1 MVTRAR
7 LTLRRWRR
15 FARDQRG
22 VSAVEFALIL
32 PIMLLLFFGT
42 TELGDALAIDRKVG
56 HVTSTLSDLVAQT
69 KTITDTDMAN
79 IFNIAK
85 SIMTPYSESTLKM
98 KVTGVWIDASKNAT
112 VTWGYA
118 KNDTALSKGAS
129 VTLPSSVAQA
139 STFLV
144 MTEVHYPY
152 TPSVGYVMT
161 GSFDLTNKFYLRP
174 RLSDKV
180 CQNTTSC

>member
-1 MVTRAR
+1 MVTG
-7 LTLRRWRR
+7 RRQLWWWRR
-15 FARDQRG
+15 FACDDRG

-32 PIMLLLFFGT
+32 PIMLLLFFGA

-56 HVTSTLSDLVAQT
+56 HVTSTLTDLVTQS
-69 KTITDTDMAN
+69 KSITDSDMAN

-85 SIMTPYSESTLKM
+85 SIMTPYSDSTLKM
-98 KVTGVWIDASKNAT
+98 KVTGVWIDSSKNAT
-112 VTWGYA
+112 VSWGYA

-129 VTLPSSVAQA
+129 VTLPSSQVQA

-152 TPSVGYVMT
+152 TPTVGYVMT
-161 GSFDLTNKFYLRP
+161 GSYDLTDTFYLRP
-174 RLSDKV
+174 RLSDKI
-180 CQNTTSC
+180 CQNATSC